1 MIKKAGWV
9 FVGIYTAAILYLGIA
24 AMIKPDSAG
33 FSWTSVL
40 SIVVMLLP
48 AGVIAFELLGKKV
61 PFIIILLPFL
71 ITVVLFLGI
80 INFNTLNVETVAKAV
95 LFGVTLLILGYM
107 GVQRI
112 RKK

>member
-24 AMIKPDSAG
+24 AMVRPDSGG

-40 SIVVMLLP
+40 SIVLMLLP

-61 PFIIILLPFL
+61 PFIIILVPLL
-71 ITVVLFLGI
+71 ITAVMFLGT
-80 INFNTLNVETVAKAV
+80 INFNSLSLDTVAKAV
-95 LFGVTLLILGYM
+95 LFGITLLILGYM
-107 GVQRI
+107 GVKRI